1 MANGN
6 FVDMVTQIMQMGNN
20 PQQYLQAQMQSNPQ
34 FARQFGNLQK
44 VMRGSGM
51 SSKQFAIQFCKQ
63 NGIPEEQVMQVAQ
76 MLGIK

>member
-1 MANGN
+1 MQNGN
-6 FVDMVTQIMQMGNN
+6 FVDMVSQVIKMGNN
-20 PQQYLQAQMQSNPQ
+20 PRQFIQAQMQSNPQ
-34 FARQFGNLQK
+34 FAQQFGNLQK

>member
-1 MANGN
+1 MKNGN
-6 FVDMVTQIMQMGNN
+6 FVDMVSQVIKMGNN
-20 PQQYLQAQMQSNPQ
+20 PQQFIQAQMQSNPQ
-34 FARQFGNLQK
+34 FAQQFGNLQK

>member
-1 MANGN
+1 MQNGN
-6 FVDMVTQIMQMGNN
+6 FVDMVSQVMKMGNN
-20 PQQYLQAQMQSNPQ
+20 PQQFIQTQMQSNPQ
-34 FARQFGNLQK
+34 FAQQFGNLQK

>member
-1 MANGN
+1 MKNNN
-6 FVDMVTQIMQMGNN
+6 FVDMVSQVVQMGNN
-20 PQQYLQAQMQSNPQ
+20 PQQFLMAQMQNNPQ
-34 FARQFGNLQK
+34 FAQQFGNIQK
-44 VMRGSGM
+44 MMRGSGM

>member
-1 MANGN
+1 MQNGN
-6 FVDMVTQIMQMGNN
+6 FVDMVSQVIKMGNN
-20 PQQYLQAQMQSNPQ
+20 PQQFIQAQMQSNPQ
-34 FARQFGNLQK
+34 FAQQFGDLQK

>member
-1 MANGN
+1 MQNGN
-6 FVDMVTQIMQMGNN
+6 FVDMVSQVMKMGNN
-20 PQQYLQAQMQSNPQ
+20 PQQFIQAQMQSNPQ
-34 FARQFGNLQK
+34 FAQQFGNLQK

>member
-1 MANGN
+1 MQNGN
-6 FVDMVTQIMQMGNN
+6 FVDMVSQVIKMGNN
-20 PQQYLQAQMQSNPQ
+20 PQQFIQAQMQSNPQ
-34 FARQFGNLQK
+34 FAQQFGNLQK